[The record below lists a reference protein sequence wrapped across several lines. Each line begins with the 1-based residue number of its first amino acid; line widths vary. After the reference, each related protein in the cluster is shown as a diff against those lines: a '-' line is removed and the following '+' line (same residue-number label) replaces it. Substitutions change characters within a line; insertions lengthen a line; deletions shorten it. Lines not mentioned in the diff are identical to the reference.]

1 MNAVGEQESKCFG
14 KGKDGSIDSRLSAG
28 KQLDRL
34 EKKRSGYCVDRGSCY
49 SDCINI
55 CRNRSETLL
64 ELTASRYFSVAGIFM
79 EAGTDRKRGWNCAD
93 GNRLD
98 PGNPAGMYDFSDSD
112 SSGGR
117 CRDLHAGTRKGKKKG
132 DSVCAVFTGWLS
144 DTVSLRDRKK
154 QGVNRYEQ
162 KKR

>member
-64 ELTASRYFSVAGIFM
+64 ERTASRYFSVAGIFM
-79 EAGTDRKRGWNCAD
+79 EGGDGIVLMGIGWIQGIQQVCMIFQTAILLAAG
-93 GNRLD
+93 
-98 PGNPAGMYDFSDSD
+98 AGICMLAL
-112 SSGGR
+112 G
-117 CRDLHAGTRKGKKKG
+117 KG
-132 DSVCAVFTGWLS
+132 
-144 DTVSLRDRKK
+144 RKK
-154 QGVNRYEQ
+154 EIPFVPFLLAGYLIQYL
-162 KKR
+162 